1 MKQSKLEFKYL
12 VLIVFTIVTIVLGF
26 VHGSV
31 NQNRKLTY
39 FEQMIKDVV
48 LYINNIVATPIEYVS
63 NYLEEERMK
72 EDILNKYNSI
82 KKELDKMEFNNAKT
96 KELETELS
104 KLKDILELNK
114 LLTDYEYLNATV
126 TNRNLGYWYN
136 TITIDKGSKN
146 GIKVD
151 MAVITSDG
159 LIGRITQVS
168 NLNSTVKLLTSDDI
182 NNQVSIKIK
191 QEQDIYGL
199 LTGYNKENN
208 TFIIKGI
215 DQNIDIKEKSTVVT
229 TGLGGIFPSGILVGE
244 VYSVT
249 NDHFDLSKIVEVK
262 SFANFDDIN
271 YVTVLKRDKK

>member
-12 VLIVFTIVTIVLGF
+12 VLIVFAIVAVVLGF

-48 LYINNIVATPIEYVS
+48 LYVNNIVSTPITFVS
-63 NYLEEERMK
+63 DYLEEESIK
-72 EDILNKYNSI
+72 KDILNKYNNI
-82 KKELDKMEFNNAKT
+82 KKELDKIELNSAKI

-104 KLKDILELNK
+104 KLKDLLELNDS
-114 LLTDYEYLNATV
+114 LTDYEYLNATV

-146 GIKVD
+146 GVLVD
-151 MAVITSDG
+151 MAVITNDG
-159 LIGRITQVS
+159 LIGRVTQVS

-191 QEQDIYGL
+191 QEEDIYGL
-199 LTGYNKENN
+199 LTGYNKKNN
-208 TFIIKGI
+208 TFIITGI
-215 DQNIDIKEKSTVVT
+215 DQNIDITLKSIVVT

-249 NDHFDLSKIVEVK
+249 NDHFGLSKIIEVK
-262 SFANFDDIN
+262 SFANFDDIS
-271 YVTVLKRDKK
+271 YVTVLKRSK

>member
-1 MKQSKLEFKYL
+1 MKQSKLDIKYL

-39 FEQMIKDVV
+39 FEKMVKDVV
-48 LYINNIVATPIEYVS
+48 LYINNIVSTPIDYVS
-63 NYLEEERMK
+63 NYLEEERMEK
-72 EDILNKYNSI
+72 DILNKYNAI
-82 KKELDKMEFNNAKT
+82 KEELDKIELNSAKT

-104 KLKDILELNK
+104 KLKEMLELNR

-126 TNRNLGYWYN
+126 VNRNLGYWYN

-146 GIKVD
+146 GIEVD

-159 LIGRITQVS
+159 LIGRVTQVS
-168 NLNSTVKLLTSDDI
+168 NFNSTVKLLTSDDV
-182 NNQVSIKIK
+182 NNKVSIKIK
-191 QEQDIYGL
+191 QEEDIYGL

-208 TFIIKGI
+208 TFIITGI

-244 VYSVT
+244 VYSVS
-249 NDHFDLSKIVEVK
+249 NDHFELSKIVEIK
-262 SFANFDDIN
+262 SFANFDDIS
-271 YVTVLKRDKK
+271 YVNVLKRVK